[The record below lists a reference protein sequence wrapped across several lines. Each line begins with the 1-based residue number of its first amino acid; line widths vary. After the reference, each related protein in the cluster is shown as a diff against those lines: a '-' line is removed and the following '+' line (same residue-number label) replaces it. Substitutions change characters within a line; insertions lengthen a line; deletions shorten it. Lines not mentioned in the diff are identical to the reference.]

1 MELSGLYV
9 PLITPFTDDDRLD
22 LDALA
27 TLAATVLDEGAAG
40 VVALGTTGE
49 PATLTRA
56 EARQVVDVCAEV
68 CAGHDRHLVVGT
80 GTSSTAASVDLITA
94 LDPRATAAL
103 VAVPSYTRPS
113 QEGVVEHVR
122 RLAAAA
128 PVPLVVYNV
137 PYRTGLTLTADT
149 LHRLADLPGVAGFKH
164 TVGSIDDTTVAFLS
178 ALRPDVSVLA
188 GDDLYAGPL
197 ISLGARG
204 AITASANVAPRAY
217 AELIEAWRHG
227 PAHRAR
233 TVHDAL
239 VPLTRA
245 LFAEPNP
252 AVIKAVLA
260 ADGRIASPRVRL
272 PLLPASPDALS
283 AALASRDALLGSL
296 RAAGP
301 AAASAHR
308 RTTDAPPR
316 GTREDAR
323 PVGR

>member
-9 PLITPFTDDDRLD
+9 PLVTPFTDDDRLD

-49 PATLTRA
+49 PAALTRA
-56 EARQVVDVCAEV
+56 EARQVVDVCAGV
-68 CAGHDRHLVVGT
+68 CAGRDRQLVVGT
-80 GTSSTAASVDLITA
+80 GTSSTAASVDLIA
-94 LDPRATAAL
+94 DLDPRASAAL
-103 VAVPSYTRPS
+103 VTVPAYTRPS
-113 QEGVVEHVR
+113 PEGVVEHFR
-122 RLAAAA
+122 RLAAAT
-128 PVPLVVYNV
+128 PVPLVVYHV
-137 PYRTGLTLTADT
+137 PYRTGLSLTADT

-178 ALRPDVSVLA
+178 TLRPDVSVLA
-188 GDDLYAGPL
+188 GDDLYIGPL

-217 AELIEAWRHG
+217 AELVSAWRHG
-227 PAHRAR
+227 PAGRAR
-233 TVHDAL
+233 TMHDAL

-245 LFAEPNP
+245 LFAEPSP

-272 PLLPASPDALS
+272 PLLPASPAAVA
-283 AALASRDALLGSL
+283 AALASREA
-296 RAAGP
+296 RP
-301 AAASAHR
+301 AASA
-308 RTTDAPPR
+308 
-316 GTREDAR
+316 
-323 PVGR
+323 

>member
-9 PLITPFTDDDRLD
+9 PLVTPFTDDDRLD

-27 TLAATVLDEGAAG
+27 ALAAAVLDDGAAG

-49 PATLTRA
+49 PATLTHA
-56 EARQVVDVCAEV
+56 EARQVVDVCAAV
-68 CAGHDRHLVVGT
+68 CAGRDRQLVVGT
-80 GTSSTAASVDLITA
+80 GTSSTAASVDLIA
-94 LDPRATAAL
+94 ELDPGATTAL
-103 VAVPSYTRPS
+103 VAVPAYTRPS
-113 QEGVVEHVR
+113 QEGVVEHFR
-122 RLAAAA
+122 RLAAAS

-137 PYRTGLTLTADT
+137 PYRTGLSLTADT

-178 ALRPDVSVLA
+178 ALRSDVSVLA

-197 ISLGARG
+197 IALGARG
-204 AITASANVAPRAY
+204 AITASANVAPRSY
-217 AELIEAWRHG
+217 AGLIEAWRHG
-227 PAHRAR
+227 PTERALAS
-233 TVHDAL
+233 HNML

-272 PLLPASPDALS
+272 PLLPASPAAVS
-283 AALASRDALLGSL
+283 AALTCRDAL
-296 RAAGP
+296 
-301 AAASAHR
+301 
-308 RTTDAPPR
+308 TAPS
-316 GTREDAR
+316 T
-323 PVGR
+323 

>member
-9 PLITPFTDDDRLD
+9 PLVTPFTDDDRLD

-27 TLAATVLDEGAAG
+27 ALAAAVLDEGAAG

-56 EARQVVDVCAEV
+56 EARQVVDVCAAV
-68 CAGHDRHLVVGT
+68 CAGRDRQLVVGT
-80 GTSSTAASVDLITA
+80 GTSSTAASVGLIADL
-94 LDPRATAAL
+94 DRGATAAL

-113 QEGVVEHVR
+113 QEGVVEHFR
-122 RLAAAA
+122 RLAAASL
-128 PVPLVVYNV
+128 VPLIVYNV
-137 PYRTGLTLTADT
+137 PYRTGLSLTADT
-149 LHRLADLPGVAGFKH
+149 LHRLADLPGVTGFKH
-164 TVGSIDDTTVAFLS
+164 TVGSIDDTTVTFFS

-188 GDDLYAGPL
+188 GDDLYIGPL

-217 AELIEAWRHG
+217 AELVGAWRHG
-227 PAHRAR
+227 PADRALAA
-233 TVHDAL
+233 HDAL

-260 ADGRIASPRVRL
+260 AEGRIASPRVRL
-272 PLLPASPDALS
+272 PLLPATPAALS
-283 AALASRDALLGSL
+283 AALASRDALS
-296 RAAGP
+296 
-301 AAASAHR
+301 ASSR
-308 RTTDAPPR
+308 
-316 GTREDAR
+316 
-323 PVGR
+323 

>member
-9 PLITPFTDDDRLD
+9 PLVTPFTDDDRLD

-27 TLAATVLDEGAAG
+27 TLAAAVLDEGAAG

-56 EARQVVDVCAEV
+56 EARQVVDVCATV
-68 CAGHDRHLVVGT
+68 CARRDRQLVVGT
-80 GTSSTAASVDLITA
+80 GTSSTAASVDLIA
-94 LDPRATAAL
+94 HLDPGATAAL

-113 QEGVVEHVR
+113 QEGVVEHFR
-122 RLAAAA
+122 RLAAAS

-137 PYRTGLTLTADT
+137 PYRTGLSLTADT

-188 GDDLYAGPL
+188 GDDLYIGPL
-197 ISLGARG
+197 IALGARG
-204 AITASANVAPRAY
+204 SITASANVAPRAY
-217 AELIEAWRHG
+217 AELVSAWRHG
-227 PAHRAR
+227 PADRALAA
-233 TVHDAL
+233 HNAL

-260 ADGRIASPRVRL
+260 AEGRIASPRVRL
-272 PLLPASPDALS
+272 PVLPATPAALS
-283 AALASRDALLGSL
+283 AALACRDAPSARL
-296 RAAGP
+296 R
-301 AAASAHR
+301 
-308 RTTDAPPR
+308 
-316 GTREDAR
+316 
-323 PVGR
+323 

>member
-9 PLITPFTDDDRLD
+9 PLVTPFTDDDRLD

-27 TLAATVLDEGAAG
+27 ALAAAVLDDGAAG

-68 CAGHDRHLVVGT
+68 CAGRDRQLLVGT
-80 GTSSTAASVDLITA
+80 GTSSTAASVDLIA
-94 LDPRATAAL
+94 DLDPGASAAL
-103 VAVPSYTRPS
+103 AAVPAYTRPS
-113 QEGVVEHVR
+113 QEGVIEHFR
-122 RLAAAA
+122 RLAAAS

-137 PYRTGLTLTADT
+137 PYRTGLALTSDT

-188 GDDLYAGPL
+188 GDDLYIGPL

-204 AITASANVAPRAY
+204 AITASANVSARTY
-217 AELIEAWRHG
+217 AELVSAWRHG
-227 PAHRAR
+227 PADRALA
-233 TVHDAL
+233 VHDAL

-260 ADGRIASPRVRL
+260 AEGRIASPRVRL
-272 PLLPASPDALS
+272 PLLPATP
-283 AALASRDALLGSL
+283 AALVAALTGRDALLTPL
-296 RAAGP
+296 M
-301 AAASAHR
+301 
-308 RTTDAPPR
+308 
-316 GTREDAR
+316 
-323 PVGR
+323 